1 MISYKYILSA
11 GLLALLLAG
20 CAPSLKSPVSS
31 RPDTSNIQ
39 QEGQTPGTFDT
50 STPDKRGR
58 RPPVKPELD
67 QFSADPNAQSVDDK
81 MRFLIPST
89 KFINNRII
97 EYQKKLDRW
106 KEIDSQAATLN
117 LNREDTEKMARCFGD
132 IQKIMNGYS
141 HVHDLIQQID
151 TINPALINEDEILE
165 LQKADIAFMEGDC
178 NRILTAAPLE
188 KTQVQPKPPQKP
200 SAGLSQ
206 MEVLIKQH
214 SDNREYEAVAQTWS
228 KIPDGQLRDLS
239 LQTKIAYGNA
249 LMYLHQEEKAA
260 EVYQQ
265 IVDQVANSNDQKT
278 DLLSLRKTLADLY
291 TASGNYPAAQK
302 QYMSIEK
309 EYQDLGKADDWSK
322 THLSIL
328 EHNDKSSPELTQ
340 YSGILRNYM
349 GYIPEQDG
357 YKIVWQADK
366 FLKAYPNSEV
376 AANVEMIKAEAGK
389 RADRWFNGI
398 LADVDKLA
406 ADKNYADAIKKL
418 QGIPEDILSPEQRLG
433 VRDKTDALSL
443 SNAVERETVKIG
455 KSQDLQR
462 RWNDG
467 MGLVDAGKFDEAVK
481 VFSDMQGTEY
491 ASKAIDEIK
500 EISTLAAKAQRRKAA
515 ELFIR
520 YTKTTDPENKM
531 KLLVESR
538 NLLADILVKYPN
550 IDFTDKVSD
559 NLKRVDAEIRAQEQK
574 SPAGGQAAASPSVN
588 LPDVSADQKNP

>member
-1 MISYKYILSA
+1 M
-11 GLLALLLAG
+11 
-20 CAPSLKSPVSS
+20 
-31 RPDTSNIQ
+31 
-39 QEGQTPGTFDT
+39 
-50 STPDKRGR
+50 
-58 RPPVKPELD
+58 
-67 QFSADPNAQSVDDK
+67 
-81 MRFLIPST
+81 
-89 KFINNRII
+89 
-97 EYQKKLDRW
+97 
-106 KEIDSQAATLN
+106 
-117 LNREDTEKMARCFGD
+117 
-132 IQKIMNGYS
+132 
-141 HVHDLIQQID
+141 
-151 TINPALINEDEILE
+151 
-165 LQKADIAFMEGDC
+165 
-178 NRILTAAPLE
+178 
-188 KTQVQPKPPQKP
+188 
-200 SAGLSQ
+200 
-206 MEVLIKQH
+206 
-214 SDNREYEAVAQTWS
+214 
-228 KIPDGQLRDLS
+228 
-239 LQTKIAYGNA
+239 
-249 LMYLHQEEKAA
+249 
-260 EVYQQ
+260 
-265 IVDQVANSNDQKT
+265 
-278 DLLSLRKTLADLY
+278 
-291 TASGNYPAAQK
+291 
-302 QYMSIEK
+302 
-309 EYQDLGKADDWSK
+309 
-322 THLSIL
+322 
-328 EHNDKSSPELTQ
+328 
-340 YSGILRNYM
+340 
-349 GYIPEQDG
+349 
-357 YKIVWQADK
+357 
-366 FLKAYPNSEV
+366 KAYPNSEV